1 MDITE
6 LKPFEQIVQC
16 LKDKRSFVL
25 QGGAGSGKTET
36 LKQVISHLS
45 NNENVNISCITH
57 TNKAVDEIKE
67 RVGDVQ
73 TICTI
78 HSFLNSLIKD
88 FKRNI
93 HTIIHKLFLIDFF
106 EEYSAQDVPDEKER
120 KKLNHD
126 RYSKLYLNYSNKQFL
141 LNEIKLD
148 KVIGKRDYDKSPS
161 TYNDELNRGIS
172 ELNEQI
178 KKEIRQKDF
187 TTIRYNETIFDDYQ
201 DMSFGHDS
209 LLKVFCLLV
218 KEFPL
223 LKKIILDKYDYI
235 FIDEYQDTSSDVV
248 SVFLNYIVPKSSL
261 VIGLFG
267 DSMQGIYSDGIGE
280 VNNYIKEKKLVKIE
294 KEDNYRC
301 SKQVIDFINQ
311 LRNDGLKQEVAL
323 KENEKDISER
333 QGNVKFVYAIYGSD
347 KPSVR
352 SSEEDKERYL
362 EKLNT
367 LISIAGNGQ
376 SDFKTLMLT
385 NKSIALEVGFKNLY
399 EIFSARYR
407 DINEV
412 VERTF
417 NKLQLNE
424 LCEICRAYEQKKYNE
439 VISILKRNGF
449 TINKQYDK
457 TNVIKIINS
466 IIDSKESAIAT
477 LTNAYK
483 NKILKQSER
492 CTDYLKL
499 NKNFLDDLKT
509 DKRYTILK
517 KKYVEGLNTFS
528 RMSKEITDIDEYE
541 FDLFEKTITKEIF
554 VTDLLSDK
562 LSFTEVLQYYRYLD
576 ETTGYIT
583 MHKTK
588 GTGIDNTIVVLD
600 EYFWTEYNFKSIFD
614 SNVKDEGS
622 KYAKNLKIVYV
633 ACSRT
638 KKNLT
643 CLRLILQEEE
653 ENLLKF
659 FPDAQKV
666 VI

>member
-6 LKPFEQIVQC
+6 LKPFEQIIQC
-16 LKDKRSFVL
+16 LNDKRCFVL

-45 NNENVNISCITH
+45 NDENVKISCITH

-88 FKRNI
+88 YKRNI
-93 HTIIHKLFLIDFF
+93 HTIIHKLFLIDLF
-106 EEYSAQDVPDEKER
+106 EEYSAQVVPDEKER
-120 KKLNHD
+120 MKLNHD
-126 RYSKLYLNYSNKQFL
+126 RYKKIYLKYSSKQFL

-161 TYNDELNRGIS
+161 TYNDELNKGIS
-172 ELNEQI
+172 ELNQQI
-178 KKEIRQKDF
+178 KKDIEQKDF
-187 TTIRYNETIFDDYQ
+187 TKIRYNETIFDDYQ
-201 DMSFGHDS
+201 DITFGHDS
-209 LLKVFCLLV
+209 LLRIFCLLV
-218 KEFPL
+218 NEFPL

-235 FIDEYQDTSSDVV
+235 FIDEYQDTSSNVV
-248 SVFLNYIVPKSSL
+248 SIFLNDIVPESSL

-311 LRNDGLKQEVAL
+311 LRNDGLKQKVAF
-323 KENEKDISER
+323 KESEKDISER
-333 QGNVKFVYAIYGSD
+333 QGNVKFVYAIYDSD
-347 KPSVR
+347 KPSSR
-352 SSEEDKERYL
+352 SPEEDKERYL

-399 EIFSARYR
+399 EIFNARYR

-417 NKLQLNE
+417 SKLQLNE
-424 LCEICRAYEQKKYNE
+424 LCDICRAYEQKQYNE
-439 VISILKRNGF
+439 VILILKRNGY
-449 TINKQYDK
+449 TIKRQVDK
-457 TNVIKIINS
+457 TNVIEIINS
-466 IIDSKESAIAT
+466 IIDSKESAIDT
-477 LTNAYK
+477 LTNAHK
-483 NKILKQSER
+483 SKILRQTER
-492 CTDYLKL
+492 CKDYLKL
-499 NKNFLDDLKT
+499 NTKFLYDLKT
-509 DKRYTILK
+509 DNRYTTLK
-517 KKYVEGLNTFS
+517 IKYEEGHNTFA
-528 RMSKEITDIDEYE
+528 RISKEITDIDEYE
-541 FDLFEKTITKEIF
+541 FDSFINTITKEIF
-554 VTDLLSDK
+554 VTELLSDK
-562 LSFTEVLQYYRYLD
+562 LPFSEVLQYYRYLD

-588 GTGIDNTIVVLD
+588 GIGIDNTIVVLD
-600 EYFWTEYNFKSIFD
+600 EYFWSEYNFKSVFD
-614 SNVKDEGS
+614 SKTKDEGS
-622 KYAKNLKIVYV
+622 QYAKNLKLVYV

-643 CLRLILQEEE
+643 CLRIILQDEE
-653 ENLLKF
+653 ENLLKL
-659 FPDAQKV
+659 FPDAEKM